1 MNQDTT
7 MQEHVWKLLEPAGHA
22 AMSMVDVMDKAIKR
36 SNKTLEATAGFRR
49 AKRAAFLA
57 MERFTPDR

>member
-1 MNQDTT
+1 
-7 MQEHVWKLLEPAGHA
+7 MQAHVWKLLEPAAHSTT
-22 AMSMVDVMDKAIKR
+22 SMVDAVDKAIKR

-57 MERFTPDR
+57 QERFTPDR

>member
-7 MQEHVWKLLEPAGHA
+7 MQAHVWKILEPAAHSTT
-22 AMSMVDVMDKAIKR
+22 SMVDAVDKAIKR
-36 SNKTLEATAGFRR
+36 SNKTLEATASFRT

-57 MERFTPDR
+57 QERFTSGK